1 MKTLLALDSSSESE
15 SALACAAQLVRRWNS
30 ELVLVQATEPFAGL
44 QPPHWHQLEQNALTA
59 NREYLQSLR
68 ERLGDLEVST
78 RSRLG
83 SPKTL
88 ILETAEAEQCQLIVM
103 ASHGRNG
110 LDRWLVGSV
119 AESVLRQSTCPVLLL
134 RPPAPDQG
142 EFRNLLIPIDDS
154 EASRQVLLRVHPF
167 LAQDAR
173 VTLLRCSDFTAQQH
187 LAVYEARDV
196 DAVLQSLE
204 RDLESLQLEG
214 VSLQRKVLHCNAAE
228 GIARYA
234 REHSCD
240 LVAMSSHGRTGF
252 KRFLLGSVSERV
264 ARTAPCPVLIFPV
277 AAL

>member
-15 SALACAAQLVRRWNS
+15 SALACAQKLVQRWNS
-30 ELVLVQATEPFAGL
+30 DLVLVQATEPFAGM
-44 QPPHWHQLEQNALTA
+44 QAPHWHQLEQNALA
-59 NREYLQSLR
+59 SNREYLQSLQ
-68 ERLGDLEVST
+68 ERLGNLKVTT

-83 SPKTL
+83 SPQTL

-134 RPPAPDQG
+134 RPPAPGVG
-142 EFRNLLIPIDDS
+142 EFHNVIIPMDDS
-154 EASRQVLLRVHPF
+154 EASREVLARIQPF
-167 LAQDAR
+167 LARDAR

-196 DAVLQSLE
+196 DSVLDSLA
-204 RDLESLQLEG
+204 RDLEKVQMEG
-214 VSLQRKVLHCNAAE
+214 LTLQRKVLHCNASE
-228 GIARYA
+228 GILKVAQ
-234 REHSCD
+234 EIGCD
-240 LVAMSSHGRTGF
+240 LIAMSSHGRTGWR
-252 KRFLLGSVSERV
+252 RFFLGSVSERV
-264 ARTAPCPVLIFPV
+264 ARLARCPVLIFPI